1 MNRALSVLSIVML
14 IILISSGCALPQK
27 ASTHSN
33 GTEKPTVIA
42 EAAVDYDQNGV
53 EEKLYVRMMSGESKE
68 EKEIGTNMGTY
79 WEGQFRLELI
89 AKDSTLLHALDLNP
103 TFNSGPL
110 IFNQSRQFVISFAD
124 YNNDGSLD
132 FSIGQSFTSNGSTF
146 NLYSLLPEG
155 IAVLHQGLFTAD
167 NSYSTAYEKA
177 GNTSFINRYYDMDKG
192 KEAQTLYTWQ
202 GERFVR
208 TECEGCELKTGDT

>member
-1 MNRALSVLSIVML
+1 MKMYFSLFILVLFL
-14 IILISSGCALPQK
+14 LISGCSK
-27 ASTHSN
+27 APEAAPETN
-33 GTEKPTVIA
+33 NTEHTAVIA
-42 EAAVDYDQNGV
+42 EAAVDYDHDGE

-68 EKEIGTNMGTY
+68 EKEIGPNTGTY
-79 WEGQFRLELI
+79 WEGEFRLELI
-89 AKDSTLLHALDLNP
+89 AKDGTLLHALDLNP